1 MAKPIVTPEE
11 RFMSRVEPEPN
22 SGCWLWTGPS
32 NSKGYGKTTHGFM
45 PSGAGRIVLAHRMA
59 WILRF
64 GSIPDGLCV
73 LHRCD
78 NPPCVNP
85 SHLFLGTSD
94 DNNKDRSIKGRSR
107 DQRGERHNMAKLTA
121 EDVRAIRSI
130 EGISHTTIAEKYG
143 LSQAHVSK
151 IKRGES
157 WEHLV
162 PVSTTEEGKS
172 KQ

>member
-22 SGCWLWTGPS
+22 TGCWLWTGPS

-59 WILRF
+59 WIIRF

-78 NPPCVNP
+78 NPPCVNTD
-85 SHLFLGTSD
+85 HLFLGTQG
-94 DNNKDRSIKGRSR
+94 DNSTDKARKCRGVTSRKGLPFGVKTCVNGTLFGSQVRY
-107 DQRGERHNMAKLTA
+107 RGVKHYLGSYPTAAEASAAAVAFKEQLLSAK
-121 EDVRAIRSI
+121 EI
-130 EGISHTTIAEKYG
+130 E
-143 LSQAHVSK
+143 
-151 IKRGES
+151 
-157 WEHLV
+157 
-162 PVSTTEEGKS
+162 
-172 KQ
+172 